1 MNIKYKIEEDQQ
13 IKKLV
18 INNKELN
25 KIVSSYFRIDPIDEK
40 PLNLVKINSGTYGKI
55 YKIKIQNSLKFL
67 IYN

>member
-25 KIVSSYFRIDPIDEK
+25 KIVSSYFRID
-40 PLNLVKINSGTYGKI
+40 
-55 YKIKIQNSLKFL
+55 
-67 IYN
+67 